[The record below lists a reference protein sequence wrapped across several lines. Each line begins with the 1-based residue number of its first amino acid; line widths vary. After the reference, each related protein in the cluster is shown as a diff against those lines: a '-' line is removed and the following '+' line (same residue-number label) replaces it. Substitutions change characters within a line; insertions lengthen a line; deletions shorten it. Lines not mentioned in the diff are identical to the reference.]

1 MYNYSL
7 KYDKEKM
14 ARAVLR
20 AASISL
26 KQSIEIC
33 NFVRKK
39 RIGDAR
45 KMLEDV
51 IKEKK
56 AVPFRR
62 FSNGAGHKKGLG
74 PGKYPKKAATEFI
87 KLFNVIEANA
97 QNKGLSTSDLVIE
110 HIRANKAATQLHYG
124 RKRRRKMKRTNV
136 EICVKEGEKERKVKK
151 KIEKKE
157 IKEKKEKPKTEP
169 H

>member
-1 MYNYSL
+1 MSSYLS

-39 RIGDAR
+39 RINDAR
-45 KMLEDV
+45 NMLEDV
-51 IKEKK
+51 IKEKR

-62 FSNGAGHKKGLG
+62 FTNGAGHKKKLG
-74 PGKYPKKAATEFI
+74 PGKYPKKAAAEFI
-87 KLFNVIEANA
+87 KLFKVIEANA
-97 QNKGLSTSDLVIE
+97 QNKGLSASDLVIE
-110 HIRANKAATQLHYG
+110 HICANKAATQLHYG
-124 RKRRRKMKRTNV
+124 RKRRRKMKRTHI
-136 EICVKEGEKERKVKK
+136 EIYVKEGEK
-151 KIEKKE
+151 KE
-157 IKEKKEKPKTEP
+157 ASKTKKEKGQRL
-169 H
+169 